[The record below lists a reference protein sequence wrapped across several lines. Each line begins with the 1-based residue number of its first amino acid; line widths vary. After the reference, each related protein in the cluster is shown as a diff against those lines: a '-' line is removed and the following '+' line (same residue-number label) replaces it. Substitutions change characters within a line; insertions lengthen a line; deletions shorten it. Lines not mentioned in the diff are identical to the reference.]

1 MRVAYEV
8 ATADMSGPVLN
19 RPALKKYGDV
29 LPSAYSQMKEP
40 NFNAPVASA
49 PSINSRWWF

>member
-29 LPSAYSQMKEP
+29 LPSAYSQY
-40 NFNAPVASA
+40 VAHNNVKKIHRPA
-49 PSINSRWWF
+49 RL